1 MAHLLIQVSALGMAS
16 PLAIARAQHATR
28 LNADYV
34 MDMLPSIAASS
45 SGGGSIELPAGCTG
59 SKFQRSWQTRT
70 FFDDS
75 DDEQKL
81 RFEEDNYEFMRD
93 DSRRTLLYYAA
104 IRERLAT
111 SADQV
116 VLDLGTGSL
125 ALLALE
131 AARAGAKKVY
141 AIESQS
147 DSARLAR
154 EAVAA
159 AGYSGVVEIVEGKST
174 CVTLP
179 EKVDL
184 LVSETV
190 GSMASE
196 EGLYATMAD
205 AHRRHV
211 KRPTEAAS
219 WIPHRVQTM
228 GAPCSWALHYGL
240 GLPDYDWFQMP
251 TPPRI
256 AAEDATVQLL
266 SSPQLVED
274 IDLTRLESLLA
285 AGSHALTPSEGVVFT
300 IEADRMRANQR
311 GYEAACTPPK
321 VLDGRETGSSAAEAR
336 EAAASFAAGVASSLS
351 GIAMW
356 PRLALDPASKWVVE
370 ARGSECEP
378 QPSSWQILVPLI
390 SDRPM
395 PIAAGNTVTMKVS
408 VELGEGVETPPR
420 YNLEG
425 VTSFVGLTKST
436 DEAT

>member
-16 PLAIARAQHATR
+16 PLAIARAQQATR
-28 LNADYV
+28 LRPDYV
-34 MDMLPSIAASS
+34 MDMLPLIAASS
-45 SGGGSIELPAGCTG
+45 SGGGSIELPSGCTG
-59 SKFQRSWQTRT
+59 SKFQQSWQTRT

-75 DDEQKL
+75 DDEQKI
-81 RFEEDNYEFMRD
+81 RFEGDNYEFMRD
-93 DSRRTLLYYAA
+93 DSRRTLSYYAA
-104 IRERLAT
+104 IRERLAA
-111 SADQV
+111 SAEGQV

-131 AARAGAKKVY
+131 AARAGAKRVY
-141 AIESQS
+141 AIESQPE
-147 DSARLAR
+147 SAQLAR

-240 GLPDYDWFQMP
+240 GLPDYNWYQMP

-256 AAEDATVQLL
+256 AAEDATVQVL
-266 SSPQLVED
+266 SDPQLVED

-285 AGSHALTPSEGVVFT
+285 AGSHALTPPEGIVFT
-300 IEADRMRANQR
+300 IEGARVRANQR
-311 GYEAACTPPK
+311 GYEVACTPPK

-336 EAAASFAAGVASSLS
+336 EAAASFAAGVASSVS

-356 PRLALDPASKWVVE
+356 PRLTLNPASTWVVE

-378 QPSSWQILVPLI
+378 QPSSWQTLLPLI

-395 PIAAGNTVTMKVS
+395 PVAAGDTVTVKVS
-408 VELGEGVETPPR
+408 IELGEDVTMPPR
-420 YNLEG
+420 YTIEG
-425 VTSFVGLTKST
+425 ATSFVGRIRDS
-436 DEAT
+436 